1 MHQLHTRR
9 LKATPA
15 GPDALADI
23 RRLHTDPRVMA
34 TLSTDGATFS
44 EDQTRA
50 FLERAAEHW
59 KSHGFGLWILR
70 DRSDDDFV
78 GYGGIKHANVE
89 DRDEIEL
96 AYAIRSDHWNK
107 GFATEISIAAL
118 KLGFEA
124 IHLERIVAFTLPHN
138 QASRRVME
146 NCGFTYQR
154 EIIHAN
160 LPHVLYALEASAFAA
175 SQKKF

>member
-9 LKATPA
+9 LKGTPA
-15 GPDALADI
+15 GPDDFADI

-34 TLSTDGATFS
+34 TLSADGKIFS
-44 EDQTRA
+44 EGQTRA
-50 FLERAAEHW
+50 FLDRAAEHW

-89 DRDEIEL
+89 GRDEIEL
-96 AYAIRSDHWNK
+96 AYAIRSDHWGK

-118 KLGFEA
+118 KLGFDT

-154 EIIHAN
+154 DIIHAN
-160 LPHVLYALEASAFAA
+160 LPHVLYILEPPDFIS